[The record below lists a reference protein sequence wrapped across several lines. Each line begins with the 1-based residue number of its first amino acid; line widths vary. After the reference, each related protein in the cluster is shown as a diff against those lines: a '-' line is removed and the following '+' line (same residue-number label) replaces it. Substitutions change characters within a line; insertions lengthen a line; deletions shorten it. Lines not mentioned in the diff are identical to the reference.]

1 MSQELL
7 NCVKFAA
14 LSLSMF
20 VENKKV
26 VFHM

>member
-7 NCVKFAA
+7 NFVKFAA

-20 VENKKV
+20 VENKQV

>member
-14 LSLSMF
+14 LSLCMF

-26 VFHM
+26 VFYM